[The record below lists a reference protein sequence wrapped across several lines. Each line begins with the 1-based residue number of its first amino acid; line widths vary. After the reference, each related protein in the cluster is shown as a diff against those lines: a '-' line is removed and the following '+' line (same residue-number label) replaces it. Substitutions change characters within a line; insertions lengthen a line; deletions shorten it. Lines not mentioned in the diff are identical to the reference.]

1 MACRTSAPET
11 STEHLGSIGNESLRN
26 TYPFAQTSD
35 SLNPACL
42 LPKKRYVHKNP
53 SDRSWLGRK
62 SPLTLEVFPRKQK
75 NPKPSVKF
83 AEENSSQLCRL
94 C

>member
-62 SPLTLEVFPRKQK
+62 SPLTLE
-75 NPKPSVKF
+75 
-83 AEENSSQLCRL
+83 
-94 C
+94 